1 MNFNFPLWHPEPEI
15 GYDSARMSPPAV
27 KTRFAPSP
35 TGEMHLGNA
44 RTALF
49 NALFAWHHDGV
60 FLLRI
65 EDTDHERSRPEHSE
79 QLQRDLHW
87 LGLDWQEGPVVQGGC
102 GPYAQSERG
111 GIYEHYFQQLIA
123 ADLAYPCYCS
133 EQELAIARRA
143 QQAAGQ
149 PPRYPGTCARLGP
162 EERGR
167 REAEGRRPTLRF
179 RVPPGETI
187 EFADRVRGPQRFR
200 SEEIGDF
207 IIRRGDGS
215 AAFFFS
221 NAVDDALMGVTHVL
235 RGEDHL
241 TNTPRQLL
249 LLRALDL
256 PAPAYA
262 HIAMIVGEDG
272 APLSKRHGSQ
282 SLREL
287 RETGY
292 LPGALCNHLARLGH
306 TFEQDGYL
314 GLTELAG
321 AFSMERLG
329 RAPARHDPQQLLHW
343 QKEAILHAD
352 DAELWEWLQTHR
364 FLHGRTLADFVPP
377 DQAIAF
383 VQAIR
388 DNIEMP
394 VDAFVWATNLFAE
407 TDNYDPDARQVIE
420 AAGRAFYEAADAE
433 INAGHEDFRAY
444 SKAVGQAAGVKGKQL
459 FMPLRA
465 AMTGELYDPEH
476 GGVWRNGPELARL
489 WTLLGKPRIQRR
501 LRQAAALCNDR

>member
-1 MNFNFPLWHPEPEI
+1 DI
-15 GYDSARMSPPAV
+15 GYDSARMNPPTV

-49 NALFAWHHDGV
+49 NALLARHHGGV

-65 EDTDHERSRPEHSE
+65 EDTDRERSREEYGE
-79 QLQRDLHW
+79 QLQRDLRW
-87 LGLDWQEGPVVQGGC
+87 LGLDWQEGPGVPGAA
-102 GPYAQSERG
+102 GPYAQSERA
-111 GIYEHYFQQLIA
+111 GIYEHYFARLSA

-133 EQELAIARRA
+133 EQDLAIARRT
-143 QQAAGQ
+143 QQAAGR
-149 PPRYPGTCARLGP
+149 PPRYPGTCARLSAD
-162 EERGR
+162 ERAR
-167 REAEGRRPTLRF
+167 RAGEGRRPTLRF
-179 RVPPGETI
+179 RVPPGKTI
-187 EFADRVRGPQRFR
+187 GFNDSVRGAQRFR

-207 IIRRGDGS
+207 IIRRADGS

-241 TNTPRQLL
+241 TNTPRQLML
-249 LLRALDL
+249 LTALDL
-256 PAPAYA
+256 PAPIYG
-262 HIAMIVGEDG
+262 HIALIVGEDG
-272 APLSKRHGSQ
+272 TPLSKRHGSR

-287 RETGY
+287 RETGF
-292 LPGALCNHLARLGH
+292 LPEALCNHLARLGH
-306 TFEQDGYL
+306 TYEQEDGYL
-314 GLTELAG
+314 TLAELAQG
-321 AFSMERLG
+321 FSPARLG

-343 QKEAILHAD
+343 QKAAIQHAS
-352 DAELWEWLQTHR
+352 DAELWEWLRSHS
-364 FLHGRTLADFVPP
+364 FMHGRTLADFVPQ

-388 DNIEMP
+388 HNIELP

-407 TDNYDPDARQVIE
+407 TDNYDPDARQVIQ
-420 AAGRAFYEAADAE
+420 AAGRPFFEIADAG
-433 INAGHEDFRAY
+433 INAGHADFRSYAR
-444 SKAVGQAAGVKGKQL
+444 AVGQAAGVKGKQL

-465 AMTGELYDPEH
+465 ALTGELYDPEH

-489 WTLLGKPRIQRR
+489 WDLLGQPRIQRR
-501 LRQAAALCNDR
+501 LRRAAALCRDAPDRTTPP

>member
-1 MNFNFPLWHPEPEI
+1 
-15 GYDSARMSPPAV
+15 
-27 KTRFAPSP
+27 
-35 TGEMHLGNA
+35 MHLGNA

-49 NALFAWHHDGV
+49 NALLARHHGGV

-65 EDTDHERSRPEHSE
+65 EDTDRERSRPEHSE
-79 QLQRDLHW
+79 QLQRDLRW
-87 LGLDWQEGPVVQGGC
+87 LGLDWQEGPGVGGEA
-102 GPYAQSERG
+102 GPYAQSERA
-111 GIYEHYFQQLIA
+111 GIYEHYYEQLIA

-133 EQELAIARRA
+133 EQELAIARKA

-149 PPRYPGTCARLGP
+149 PPRYPGTCARLSAD
-162 EERGR
+162 ERAR
-167 REAEGRRPTLRF
+167 RAGEGRQPTLRF
-179 RVPPGETI
+179 RVPPGEAI
-187 EFADRVRGPQRFR
+187 EFNDSVRGAQRFR

-207 IIRRGDGS
+207 IIRRADGS

-221 NAVDDALMGVTHVL
+221 NAIDDALMGVTHVL

-241 TNTPRQLL
+241 TNTPRQLML
-249 LLRALDL
+249 LAALDL
-256 PAPAYA
+256 PAPAYG

-272 APLSKRHGSQ
+272 TPLSKRHGSQ

-287 RETGY
+287 HATGY
-292 LPGALCNHLARLGH
+292 LPEALCNHLARLGH
-306 TFEQDGYL
+306 SCERDGYL
-314 GLTELAG
+314 SLEELA
-321 AFSMERLG
+321 ADFSVERLG

-343 QKEAILHAD
+343 QKEAIQHAT
-352 DAELWEWLQTHR
+352 DAELWEWLHSHR
-364 FLHGRTLADFVPP
+364 FMHGRTLADFVPR

-388 DNIEMP
+388 DNIELP
-394 VDAFVWATNLFAE
+394 VDAFVWAANLFAE
-407 TDNYDPDARQVIE
+407 TDKYDPDARQVIE
-420 AAGRAFYEAADAE
+420 AAGRAFFEAAAAG

-444 SKAVGQAAGVKGKQL
+444 SKALGQTAGVKGKQL

-489 WTLLGKPRIQRR
+489 WDLLGKSRIQRR
-501 LRQAAALCNDR
+501 LRRAAALCNHD

>member
-1 MNFNFPLWHPEPEI
+1 
-15 GYDSARMSPPAV
+15 MSQPAV
-27 KTRFAPSP
+27 KSRFAPSP

-49 NALFAWHHDGV
+49 NALFARHRDGV

-65 EDTDHERSRPEHSE
+65 EDTDRERSRPEHSE
-79 QLQRDLHW
+79 QLQRDLRW
-87 LGLDWQEGPVVQGGC
+87 LGLDWQEGPGVPGGA
-102 GPYAQSERG
+102 GPYAQSERAG
-111 GIYEHYFQQLIA
+111 LYEHYYNRLIA
-123 ADLAYPCYCS
+123 ADLVYPCYCS
-133 EQELAIARRA
+133 EQELALARKL

-149 PPRYPGTCARLGP
+149 PPRYPGTCAGLSR
-162 EERGR
+162 EERSR
-167 REAEGRRPTLRF
+167 RAAEGRRPTLRF
-179 RVPPGETI
+179 RVPPGEAV
-187 EFADRVRGPQRFR
+187 EFDDRVRGPQRFR

-207 IIRRGDGS
+207 IIRRADGS
-215 AAFFFS
+215 AAFLFS

-241 TNTPRQLL
+241 TNTPRQLML
-249 LLRALDL
+249 LNALEL
-256 PAPAYA
+256 PAPAYG

-282 SLREL
+282 SLRQL

-292 LPGALCNHLARLGH
+292 LPEALCNHLARLGH
-306 TFEQDGYL
+306 TYAQDGYL
-314 GLTELAG
+314 SLDELAAG
-321 AFSMERLG
+321 FALERLG
-329 RAPARHDPQQLLHW
+329 RAPARHDPQQLRHW
-343 QKEAILHAD
+343 QKEAVQHAT

-364 FLHGRTLADFVPP
+364 FQHGRTLADFLPSG
-377 DQAIAF
+377 QAIAF

-394 VDAFVWATNLFAE
+394 IDAFVWATNLFAE
-407 TDNYDPDARQVIE
+407 TDTYDPDARRVIE
-420 AAGRAFYEAADAE
+420 AAGRGFFAAAAAE
-433 INAGHEDFRAY
+433 INAGHEDFKRY
-444 SKAVGQAAGVKGKQL
+444 SKAVGRATGVKGKQL

-476 GGVWRNGPELARL
+476 GGVWRHGPELGRL

-501 LRQAAALCNDR
+501 LRQAAALCRDDPDRTSTP

>member
-1 MNFNFPLWHPEPEI
+1 M
-15 GYDSARMSPPAV
+15 GYDSGRMSQPAV

-44 RTALF
+44 L
-49 NALFAWHHDGV
+49 LAWHHGGV

-65 EDTDHERSRPEHSE
+65 EDTDRERSRAEHGE
-79 QLQRDLHW
+79 RLQHDLRW
-87 LGLDWQEGPVVQGGC
+87 LGLDWQEGPGAEGEA
-102 GPYAQSERG
+102 GPYAQSERA
-111 GIYEHYFQQLIA
+111 GIYEHYFRELIA

-133 EQELAIARRA
+133 EQELAIARKA

-149 PPRYPGTCARLGP
+149 PPRYPGTCARLSHD
-162 EERGR
+162 ERVR

-179 RVPPGETI
+179 RVPAGETI

-200 SEEIGDF
+200 SDEIGDF

-249 LLRALDL
+249 LLQALQL
-256 PAPAYA
+256 PAPAYG
-262 HIAMIVGEDG
+262 HIAMIVGADG

-287 RETGY
+287 NATGY

-306 TFEQDGYL
+306 TCEQDGYMSL
-314 GLTELAG
+314 EELARG
-321 AFSMERLG
+321 FAVERLG

-343 QKEAILHAD
+343 QKEAILHAA
-352 DAELWEWLQTHR
+352 DAELWQWLQSHR
-364 FLHGRTLADFVPP
+364 FRHGRTLADFVPP
-377 DQAIAF
+377 DQEIAF

-394 VDAFVWATNLFAE
+394 VDAFVWAGNLFAE
-407 TDNYDPDARQVIE
+407 TDAYDPDARQVIE
-420 AAGRAFYEAADAE
+420 AAGRGFFETAAAE
-433 INAGHEDFRAY
+433 INAGHADFRAY
-444 SKAVGQAAGVKGKQL
+444 AQAVGQAAGVKGKQL
-459 FMPLRA
+459 FLPLRA

-476 GGVWRNGPELARL
+476 GGVWRNGPELGRL

-501 LRQAAALCNDR
+501 LRRAAALCND

>member
-1 MNFNFPLWHPEPEI
+1 
-15 GYDSARMSPPAV
+15 MSQPAV

-49 NALFAWHHDGV
+49 NALLARHHGGV

-65 EDTDHERSRPEHSE
+65 EDTDRERSRPEHTE
-79 QLQRDLHW
+79 QLQHDLRW
-87 LGLDWQEGPVVQGGC
+87 LGLDWQEGPGVEGEA
-102 GPYAQSERG
+102 GPYAQSERA
-111 GIYEHYFQQLIA
+111 GIYEHYYDRLIA

-133 EQELAIARRA
+133 EQELAIARKA

-149 PPRYPGTCARLGP
+149 PPRYPGTCARLSAD
-162 EERGR
+162 ERAR
-167 REAEGRRPTLRF
+167 RAGEGRRPTLRF
-179 RVPPGETI
+179 RVPSGEAI
-187 EFADRVRGPQRFR
+187 EFNDSVRGAQRFR

-207 IIRRGDGS
+207 IIRRADGS

-221 NAVDDALMGVTHVL
+221 NAIDDALMGVTHVL

-241 TNTPRQLL
+241 TNTPRQLML
-249 LLRALDL
+249 LAALDL
-256 PAPAYA
+256 PAPAYG

-287 RETGY
+287 RATGY
-292 LPGALCNHLARLGH
+292 LPEALCNHLARLGH
-306 TFEQDGYL
+306 SCEQDGYL
-314 GLTELAG
+314 SLEELA
-321 AFSMERLG
+321 ADFSLERLG

-343 QKEAILHAD
+343 QKEAIQHAT
-352 DAELWEWLQTHR
+352 DAELWEWLRGHS
-364 FLHGRTLADFVPP
+364 FMHGRTLADFVPR
-377 DQAIAF
+377 DQAVAF

-388 DNIEMP
+388 DNIELP

-407 TDNYDPDARQVIE
+407 TDKYDPDARQVIE
-420 AAGRAFYEAADAE
+420 AAGRAFFEAAAAG
-433 INAGHEDFRAY
+433 INAGHEDFRTY
-444 SKAVGQAAGVKGKQL
+444 SKALGQVAGVKGKQL

-465 AMTGELYDPEH
+465 AITGELFDPGH

-489 WTLLGKPRIQRR
+489 WELLGKPRIQRR
-501 LRQAAALCNDR
+501 LRRAAALCNHD